1 MSESE
6 RIDAF
11 GTTSGEEISAGP
23 GIGADSI
30 GPGIG
35 GDVTRIDRDAA
46 GIDRD
51 AAGIDD
57 RGQDLAR
64 ERLTPRRH
72 APRPS
77 VTDQLLGTG
86 QFVECIF
93 SCPACGLS
101 GTSIARP
108 AMLEGKTCMACGELV
123 SVTVV

>member
-6 RIDAF
+6 RIDAY
-11 GTTSGEEISAGP
+11 GSNSGEEISSVP
-23 GIGADSI
+23 GID
-30 GPGIG
+30 
-35 GDVTRIDRDAA
+35 DDDAA
-46 GIDRD
+46 GVD
-51 AAGIDD
+51 APRQG
-57 RGQDLAR
+57 LPR
-64 ERLTPRRH
+64 ERLTPRRR

-77 VTDQLLGTG
+77 VTEQLLDTG

-108 AMLEGKTCMACGELV
+108 CMLEGKTCLACGELV